1 MTAGLSVLQSYD
13 KRKPIRSG
21 RIAGDNFPEGK
32 GHISSG
38 SRFMEGMA
46 SFRKQ
51 SGMPWAGLLMLC
63 LGSQEALVK
72 GE

>member
-1 MTAGLSVLQSYD
+1 
-13 KRKPIRSG
+13 
-21 RIAGDNFPEGK
+21 
-32 GHISSG
+32 
-38 SRFMEGMA
+38 MEGMA